1 MRHRET
7 HEGGLKMT
15 VSRIT
20 RRKFM
25 AGSAALATAAVL
37 SPTSVCAS
45 GKRSATD
52 TVVLGKTGLK
62 LSRLGIGLGSNGGNV
77 QRGLGQEVFNKLV
90 RYAFDHGVRYFDCAQ
105 SYKTFDWI
113 AEAIRDLPRDQIFLL
128 SKIGG
133 TPDRPAEVIDKHL
146 QTFKTDYIDCML
158 VHCAVT
164 ATWTQE
170 RSRLMEAIDDA
181 KAKGKIRSKG
191 VSCHSLPALRVAAAS
206 DWVEVN
212 LVRVNPQAKH
222 TDSEVPKWDAPG
234 TVIEP
239 VLEQL
244 AVMRQN
250 NHGIIGMKLIG
261 NGDFTNPDDREK
273 SIRYAMSRSEIDAVT
288 IGLKSPA
295 EIDEAIQRMNNALAG

>member
-1 MRHRET
+1 MR
-7 HEGGLKMT
+7 
-15 VSRIT
+15 SARIT
-20 RRKFM
+20 RREFL
-25 AGSAALATAAVL
+25 AGSATLSAVAAL
-37 SPTSVCAS
+37 SPNAVFAA
-45 GKRSATD
+45 GKRTATD

-62 LSRLGIGLGSNGGNV
+62 LSRLGIGLGSNSGNV
-77 QRGLGQEVFNKLV
+77 QFGLGQEGFNKLV
-90 RYAFDHGVRYFDCAQ
+90 RYAFDQGIRYFDCAQ
-105 SYKTFDWI
+105 SYKTFQWLG
-113 AEAIRDLPRDQIFLL
+113 EAIKGFPRDEIFLL

-133 TPDRPAEVIDKHL
+133 NPEKPAEVIDRQL
-146 QTFKTDYIDCML
+146 RILKTDHLDCML

-181 KAKGKIRSKG
+181 KAKGKIRTKG
-191 VSCHSLPALRVAAAS
+191 VSCHSLPALRVAARS

-222 TDSEVPKWDAPG
+222 TDSETPKWDAPG

-244 AVMRQN
+244 ATMKQN
-250 NHGIIGMKLIG
+250 RHGIIGMKLIG
-261 NGDFTNPDDREK
+261 DGDFKDPVDREK
-273 SIRYAMSRSEIDAVT
+273 AIRFAMSRPEIDAVT
-288 IGLKSPA
+288 IGFKSPA

>member
-1 MRHRET
+1 MRH
-7 HEGGLKMT
+7 
-15 VSRIT
+15 SRIT
-20 RRKFM
+20 RRSFL
-25 AGSAALATAAVL
+25 AGSAALGAAALLTPACV
-37 SPTSVCAS
+37 SVA

-52 TVVLGKTGLK
+52 TVVLGKTGIK
-62 LSRLGIGLGSNGGNV
+62 MSRLGIGLGSNSGNV
-77 QRGLGQEVFNKLV
+77 QRNLGQEAFNRLV

-113 AEAIRDLPRDQIFLL
+113 AGAIKELPRDEIFLM

-133 TPDRPAEVIDKHL
+133 NPDKPAEVIDLHL
-146 QTFKTDYIDCML
+146 RTFGTDHIDCML

-191 VSCHSLPALRVAAAS
+191 VSCHSLPALRVAATS

-222 TDSEVPKWDAPG
+222 TDTEAPRWDAPG

-244 AVMRQN
+244 DIMEQN
-250 NHGIIGMKLIG
+250 RHGIIGMKLIG

-273 SIRYAMSRSEIDAVT
+273 AMRFAMSRREIDAVT
-288 IGLKSPA
+288 IGFKSPA
-295 EIDEAIQRMNNALAG
+295 EIDESIQRMNSALAV

>member
-1 MRHRET
+1 MRR
-7 HEGGLKMT
+7 
-15 VSRIT
+15 SRLN
-20 RRKFM
+20 RRDFL
-25 AGSAALATAAVL
+25 ARSAALVAGTALTPACVSL
-37 SPTSVCAS
+37 AA
-45 GKRSATD
+45 RRAATD

-77 QRGLGQEVFNKLV
+77 QRGLGQADFNKLV

-105 SYKTFDWI
+105 SYKTFDWVG
-113 AEAIRDLPRDQIFLL
+113 EAIKDLPRDEIFLL

-133 TPDRPAEVIDKHL
+133 NPEKPAEVIDQHL
-146 QTFKTDYIDCML
+146 RAFRTDRLDCL
-158 VHCAVT
+158 LLHCAVT
-164 ATWTQE
+164 ATWPQE

-191 VSCHSLPALRVAAAS
+191 ISCHSLPALRVAAAS
-206 DWVEVN
+206 DWIEVN

-222 TDSEVPKWDAPG
+222 TDSETPKWDAPG

-244 AVMRQN
+244 AIMKQN
-250 NHGIIGMKLIG
+250 GHGVIGMKLIG

-273 SIRYAMSRSEIDAVT
+273 AMRFAMARPEIDAVT
-288 IGLKSPA
+288 IGFKSPA
-295 EIDEAIQRMNNALAG
+295 EIDESIERMNRALAG

>member
-1 MRHRET
+1 MKT
-7 HEGGLKMT
+7 
-15 VSRIT
+15 SRIT
-20 RRKFM
+20 RRRFL
-25 AGSAALATAAVL
+25 AGTAALSAGAAFTPACVTAA
-37 SPTSVCAS
+37 
-45 GKRSATD
+45 GKRTATD

-77 QRGLGQEVFNKLV
+77 QRGLGQEAFTKLV

-105 SYKTFDWI
+105 SYKTFDWV
-113 AEAIRDLPRDQIFLL
+113 AEAIKGLPRDEIFLL

-133 TPDRPAEVIDKHL
+133 NPDKPEEVIDKHL
-146 QTFKTDYIDCML
+146 RTFGTDRIDCML
-158 VHCAVT
+158 LHCAVT
-164 ATWTQE
+164 PTWPQE
-170 RSRLMEAIDDA
+170 RSRLMEAIDA
-181 KAKGKIRSKG
+181 AQAKGKIRSKG
-191 VSCHSLPALRVAAAS
+191 ISCHSLPALRVAAAS

-222 TDSEVPKWDAPG
+222 TDTEAQRWDAPG

-244 AVMRQN
+244 AVMEQN

-273 SIRYAMSRSEIDAVT
+273 AMRFAMSRREIDAVT
-288 IGLKSPA
+288 IGFKSPA
-295 EIDEAIQRMNNALAG
+295 EIDESIERMNRALAG